1 MTRRGL
7 VLFALMSVIW
17 GIPYLFIRI
26 AVAEI
31 QPAVLVLVR
40 TALGAAILL
49 PIALT
54 RFDIRPVLARWRWV
68 VAFALVEIAIPW
80 VMLGTAEQH
89 LSSSLSGLLVAG
101 VPLVGAVIA
110 IVSGGADRFGRT
122 AVVGLLIGL
131 VGVLAIVGA
140 DFQTSDSTALLEM
153 GVVVVGYALGPA
165 ILARRLA
172 GVPSVGIMA
181 LSLALSALIYVP
193 IAAAQ
198 WPATPP
204 SVKVIAVII
213 VLGVVCTALAF
224 ILFAALIAE
233 VGPVRATVI
242 TYVNPAVAAILGVVV
257 LSESFSPAMA
267 VGFALVILGSTLATR
282 PARPTAVAERP
293 TGAVRGHPPP
303 GARLSRARM
312 APGDTARLYHR
323 LTSYSYVPPGVWPTP
338 VDDPRVL
345 QDFVPNDFSRWPA
358 PCKVYPPGLP
368 VVELP
373 RTWPAVDTPTTV
385 VLAGRS
391 PAAPGRLDLPTLARL
406 LHLSAGVVRVW
417 QYGSAAPPVPCGGI
431 GRRTLPARAL
441 RRGARCRRPGR
452 RRALVR
458 PGRTTRCVQVGPA
471 AGGERHDARRDR
483 RPLAHRLALLRARLP
498 PHLLGRRHDAGADAR
513 AGGLGGLGPAAVDAL
528 PGRRGDAA
536 SSAPTAST
544 SSRSRS

>member
-7 VLFALMSVIW
+7 ILFGLMSVIW

-31 QPAVLVLVR
+31 QPSVLVLVR
-40 TALGAAILL
+40 TSIAAAILL

-54 RFDIRPVLARWRWV
+54 RFDLRPVLARWRWV

-131 VGVLAIVGA
+131 AGVLAIVGA
-140 DFQTSDSTALLEM
+140 DFQTSDSSALLEM

-198 WPATPP
+198 WPAVPP
-204 SVKVIAVII
+204 SVDVIAVII
-213 VLGVVCTALAF
+213 ILGVVCTALAF

-242 TYVNPAVAAILGVVV
+242 TYVNPAVAAVLGVFV
-257 LSESFSPAMA
+257 LGETFSPAMA
-267 VGFALVILGSTLATR
+267 AGFALVILGSTLATR
-282 PARPTAVAERP
+282 PARAA
-293 TGAVRGHPPP
+293 A
-303 GARLSRARM
+303 
-312 APGDTARLYHR
+312 
-323 LTSYSYVPPGVWPTP
+323 
-338 VDDPRVL
+338 
-345 QDFVPNDFSRWPA
+345 VPNVQPA
-358 PCKVYPPGLP
+358 PSEVTL
-368 VVELP
+368 
-373 RTWPAVDTPTTV
+373 RPAPD
-385 VLAGRS
+385 
-391 PAAPGRLDLPTLARL
+391 
-406 LHLSAGVVRVW
+406 
-417 QYGSAAPPVPCGGI
+417 
-431 GRRTLPARAL
+431 
-441 RRGARCRRPGR
+441 
-452 RRALVR
+452 
-458 PGRTTRCVQVGPA
+458 
-471 AGGERHDARRDR
+471 
-483 RPLAHRLALLRARLP
+483 
-498 PHLLGRRHDAGADAR
+498 
-513 AGGLGGLGPAAVDAL
+513 
-528 PGRRGDAA
+528 
-536 SSAPTAST
+536 
-544 SSRSRS
+544 

>member
-31 QPAVLVLVR
+31 EPSVLVFVR
-40 TALGAAILL
+40 TTIAAAILL
-49 PIALT
+49 PIAVT

-140 DFQTSDSTALLEM
+140 DFQTSNSTALLEM

-181 LSLALSALIYVP
+181 LSLTLSALIYVP

-198 WPATPP
+198 WPAAPP

-242 TYVNPAVAAILGVVV
+242 TYVNPAVAAILGVLV
-257 LSESFSPAMA
+257 LSESFSPIMA

-282 PARPTAVAERP
+282 PGRPTAEANLE
-293 TGAVRGHPPP
+293 
-303 GARLSRARM
+303 
-312 APGDTARLYHR
+312 
-323 LTSYSYVPPGVWPTP
+323 
-338 VDDPRVL
+338 
-345 QDFVPNDFSRWPA
+345 PA
-358 PCKVYPPGLP
+358 PA
-368 VVELP
+368 EI
-373 RTWPAVDTPTTV
+373 
-385 VLAGRS
+385 
-391 PAAPGRLDLPTLARL
+391 TLR
-406 LHLSAGVVRVW
+406 
-417 QYGSAAPPVPCGGI
+417 
-431 GRRTLPARAL
+431 PAR
-441 RRGARCRRPGR
+441 
-452 RRALVR
+452 
-458 PGRTTRCVQVGPA
+458 
-471 AGGERHDARRDR
+471 D
-483 RPLAHRLALLRARLP
+483 
-498 PHLLGRRHDAGADAR
+498 
-513 AGGLGGLGPAAVDAL
+513 
-528 PGRRGDAA
+528 
-536 SSAPTAST
+536 
-544 SSRSRS
+544 